1 MKKYLKLSI
10 TCLFLETLLILFNVF
25 SLSAQKIERFS
36 NKEGFNQNT
45 IRAIEQDK
53 YGFLWFG
60 TPNGL
65 IKYDGYEFKSYTN
78 ESNINES
85 ISNNYINCLFNDDK
99 GVLWIGTNSGLDVY
113 IPWLEKFYSV
123 PIPAKFKIIH
133 IASGPNGCIWVSSEN
148 KLYICNP
155 LNIDEGVFE
164 VSDNVLSDFPE
175 IAYINDFYFL
185 DKNTF
190 LLATMHGLS
199 RFTFEN
205 DSNIKTIKAK
215 THTAFESFSN
225 YSITAIKKIKDIF
238 WIGTD
243 AGLFKTTLEEDRM
256 HIISEFNKINKASST
271 SNIVINTI
279 LEDHNG
285 AVWIGTKENG
295 LAKYISNTDS
305 FENFNYSPKNKLGLS
320 SPYIYSIFE
329 DDFNVIWIGTAQ
341 GGINKL
347 DLSQKQFINYTNNP
361 YDNTSI
367 SDNLIMSILED
378 SRGILW
384 VSSYN
389 ESIFRSIEK
398 VNNDNIQNLHFE
410 KLGKEFPLSKQ
421 DIIRCIY
428 EDRKGY
434 IWIGS
439 DLSLVVYNPST
450 KKFKKIALKQ
460 NGKVIPDQLY
470 FTINQTDDNQII
482 IGGNQVIVLQNPW
495 QEIEKEKEPVI
506 EVSSYIKLG
515 LKLAHTILKDSRDNY
530 WVGTLDGL
538 YKGVINNGNIN
549 FTDEY
554 KSNNNQKLKL
564 SNNDVFS
571 LYEDY
576 EGNIWIGTFGG
587 GLNKMVFDDVG
598 TLIKIDYFRKKTI
611 LPDDAVYGI
620 LPEGKDFLWMSTDMG
635 LCKFDIKKNIIDVF
649 DVRDGLI
656 NNNFRQGAYHK
667 GKSGFYYFGGLNGL
681 TLFNPSTIKTNNL
694 APRVLITALQLNN
707 KTVEIGK
714 KYKGGILLENS
725 ISETESISIN
735 QNAQIITF
743 NLAVQHSTSPYKNK
757 IAYQLEGFNESWI
770 EKDVGKTS
778 VTYTNL
784 SAGNYTFKVKGS
796 NGDGIWSDE
805 ATNLKVEILPPWYFT
820 WWSIIIFS
828 LLIISATIG
837 IVIYFVE
844 HGKLKQRLK
853 FEELNKKQLD
863 ETNQGKFRFFTNIS
877 HEFRTPLTLISGP
890 LERVIEQNNDIKN
903 TKYLEIIQKNT
914 KRLLSLADQLI
925 TFRQA
930 EQGYTNLK
938 LTKNTLGDFMYPS
951 TEAFENYATEKN
963 INFFYKVNSPNEE
976 IVIDVEKVERIIYN
990 LLSNSFKNTPPNGN
1004 ISLESDI
1011 IKQSNKKIIKID
1023 VIDNGKG
1030 IPKENLKDIFERF
1043 YQLGDNDEKIS
1054 GGGIGLAFCKSIIDL
1069 LGGTI
1074 TVKSKP
1080 FSETRF
1086 SILIPSKT
1094 DEEILVD
1101 NVSQTGESF
1110 IKNWV
1115 PIPIN
1120 SKIKNAQNISKNSFQ
1135 KEHTILIVENEEDV
1149 QNFLTISLSDYYNII
1164 IANNGLQ
1171 GLEKIKSSKPHL
1183 IISDVM
1189 MPEMNGFELCKEIK
1203 KDLEICHI
1211 PVLLLTALGDSEN
1224 LIKGLEFG
1232 ADEYISKPFSL
1243 KHLEL
1248 RIDKL
1253 IKNNIKLKEYFSK
1266 NSLLPKKDI
1275 DISTRDIEFLN
1286 KVISAIEKNISDSNF
1301 GVEELANEVNL
1312 STSHLYRRLKQLTGQ
1327 VPNVYLRNFRLQ
1339 RAAELLRENNG
1350 LKVAEVMYQIGIEST
1365 SYFSTSFKKLH
1376 GVPPSEF

>member
-10 TCLFLETLLILFNVF
+10 TCLFLEALLILFNVF

-36 NKEGFNQNT
+36 NKEGLNQNT
-45 IRAIEQDK
+45 ILTIEHDK

-78 ESNINES
+78 ESDINNS
-85 ISNNYINCLFNDDK
+85 ISNNYINYLYNDSS
-99 GVLWIGTNSGLDVY
+99 GILWIGTNTGLNTY
-113 IPWLEKFYSV
+113 IPWLEKFRTI
-123 PIPAKFKIIH
+123 PIPSNFRISH
-133 IASGPNGCIWVSSEN
+133 IASGPHGRIWVSTKNE
-148 KLYICNP
+148 LYICNP
-155 LNIDEGVFE
+155 IDIENGVYE
-164 VSDNVLSDFPE
+164 VSSNILSDFPDTT
-175 IAYINDFYFL
+175 YINDFYFL
-185 DKNTF
+185 NENTF
-190 LLATMHGLS
+190 LLATSNGLS
-199 RFTFEN
+199 RFSIEN
-205 DSNIKTIKAK
+205 ESNIKTIKAK
-215 THTAFESFSN
+215 TPTVFKSFSN
-225 YSITAIKKIKDIF
+225 RGITAIKKIKDIF
-238 WIGTD
+238 WVGTN
-243 AGLFKTTLEEDRM
+243 AGLFKTTLEGNRM
-256 HIISEFNKINKASST
+256 HIISEINKINNT
-271 SNIVINTI
+271 FLTPNIVVNTI

-285 AVWIGTKENG
+285 TVWIGTKENG
-295 LAKYISNTDS
+295 LAKYVSSTDS
-305 FENFNYSPKNKLGLS
+305 FENFNYNPKNKLGLS

-329 DDFNVIWIGTAQ
+329 DDFNVLWIGTAQ

-347 DLSQKQFINYTNNP
+347 DVLQKQFINYTNNP

-367 SDNLIMSILED
+367 SDNLITSILED
-378 SRGILW
+378 SRGTLW

-389 ESIFRSIEK
+389 ESIFRSTEK
-398 VNNDNIQNLHFE
+398 INNDNIQNLRFE

-421 DIIRCIY
+421 DIVRCIY

-439 DLSLVVYNPST
+439 EFSLVIYNPLT
-450 KKFKKIALKQ
+450 NTFKKIALKE
-460 NGKVIPDQLY
+460 NGKIAPDQTY
-470 FTINQTDDNQII
+470 FTINQTDDDQII
-482 IGGNQVIVLQNPW
+482 IGGTQIIVLQNPW
-495 QEIEKEKEPVI
+495 QYIEKEKEPVI
-506 EVSSYIKLG
+506 EVSSYFELG
-515 LKLAHTILKDSRDNY
+515 SKLAYTILKDSRDNY
-530 WVGTLDGL
+530 WFGTFNGL
-538 YKGVINNGNIN
+538 YKGTINNGKIN

-554 KSNNNQKLKL
+554 KSNNNEKLKL
-564 SNNDVFS
+564 SNSDIFS
-571 LYEDY
+571 LYEDG
-576 EGNIWIGTFGG
+576 EKNVWVGTFGG

-598 TLIKIDYFRKKTI
+598 KLIKIDYFRKKSI

-635 LCKFDIKKNIIDVF
+635 LCKFDTKENTLDVF

-681 TLFNPSTIKTNNL
+681 TLFNPSTIKTNKL
-694 APRVLITALQLNN
+694 VPKVLITALQLNN

-714 KYKGGILLENS
+714 EYKGDVLLKNS

-735 QNAQIITF
+735 QNEQIITF

-770 EKDVGKTS
+770 EKNTGKTNA
-778 VTYTNL
+778 TYTNL
-784 SAGNYTFKVKGS
+784 SPGSYTLKVKGA
-796 NGDGIWSDE
+796 NGDGVWNNE
-805 ATNLKVEILPPWYFT
+805 TTNLKLEILPPWYFT
-820 WWSIIIFS
+820 WWSILIFS
-828 LLIISATIG
+828 ILIISATLG
-837 IVIYFVE
+837 IIIYFVE
-844 HGKLKQRLK
+844 HEKLKQRLK
-853 FEELNKKQLD
+853 YEELNKKQLD

-938 LTKNTLGDFMYPS
+938 LTKNTLGNFMYPA

-976 IVIDVEKVERIIYN
+976 IVLDVEKVERIIYN

-1004 ISLESDI
+1004 ISVESDI

-1030 IPKENLKDIFERF
+1030 IPEENLKDIFERF

-1054 GGGIGLAFCKSIIDL
+1054 GGGIGLAFCKSITDL

-1074 TVKSKP
+1074 SVKSTP

-1086 SILIPSKT
+1086 SILIPSKN
-1094 DEEILVD
+1094 DDEILLD
-1101 NVSQTGESF
+1101 NVSQSGESF

-1115 PIPIN
+1115 SIPIN
-1120 SKIKNAQNISKNSFQ
+1120 SKTINAENISKNSFQ
-1135 KEHTILIVENEEDV
+1135 KKHTILIVENEEDV
-1149 QNFLTISLSDYYNII
+1149 QNFLTISLSEHYNII
-1164 IANNGLQ
+1164 IANNGVE

-1183 IISDVM
+1183 VISDVM
-1189 MPEMNGFELCKEIK
+1189 MPEMNGFELCNEIK
-1203 KDLEICHI
+1203 KDVEICHI

>member
-1 MKKYLKLSI
+1 MKKYCKLSI
-10 TCLFLETLLILFNVF
+10 IYLFLETLLMLANA
-25 SLSAQKIERFS
+25 SPLSAQKIERFS

-45 IRAIEQDK
+45 IKAIEQDK

-65 IKYDGYEFKSYTN
+65 IKYDGYEFKSFTN
-78 ESNINES
+78 DSDIEKS
-85 ISNNYINCLFNDDK
+85 ISNNYIDLLYNDND
-99 GVLWIGTNSGLDVY
+99 GVLWIGANAGLNIY
-113 IPWLEKFYSV
+113 IPWLEKFHII
-123 PIPAKFKIIH
+123 PIPSKFSITQIN
-133 IASGPNGCIWVSSEN
+133 SGPKGNIWISTENELFVCSPIDIDKGVYKISEN
-148 KLYICNP
+148 ILSS
-155 LNIDEGVFE
+155 
-164 VSDNVLSDFPE
+164 VSTINN
-175 IAYINDFYFL
+175 INDFYFL
-185 DKNTF
+185 N
-190 LLATMHGLS
+190 
-199 RFTFEN
+199 N
-205 DSNIKTIKAK
+205 DSILLGTDNGLYSVNFQKVLNDKTITVK
-215 THTAFESFSN
+215 TTINFDVFSN
-225 YSITAIKKIKDIF
+225 YNVTAIKKIKDIF

-243 AGLFKTTLEEDRM
+243 NGLFKMTLEGDRI
-256 HIISEFNKINKASST
+256 HVIKRFDQINQNSLST
-271 SNIVINTI
+271 NLVINTI

-295 LAKYISNTDS
+295 LAKYISSSDR
-305 FENFNYSPKNKLGLS
+305 FENFNYNPKNKLGLS

-329 DDFNVIWIGTAQ
+329 DNYNVIWIGTAQ

-347 DLSQKQFINYTNNP
+347 DESQKQFVNYTNNP
-361 YDNTSI
+361 YDTSSI
-367 SDNLIMSILED
+367 SDNLITSILED

-398 VNNDNIQNLHFE
+398 VNSNIQNLRFE
-410 KLGKEFPLSKQ
+410 KLNKAFPLSKQ

-434 IWIGS
+434 IWFGTEF
-439 DLSLVVYNPST
+439 SLVVYNPKN
-450 KKFKKIALKQ
+450 KKFKKIELSK
-460 NGKVIPDQLY
+460 NEKVLPSQVY
-470 FTINQTDDNQII
+470 FTINQTDDNQIVL
-482 IGGNQVIVLQNPW
+482 GGNQVIVLQNPW
-495 QEIEKEKEPVI
+495 QDIEKEKAPII
-506 EVSSYIKLG
+506 EISSAIELG
-515 LKLAHTILKDSRDNY
+515 LDLAHTILKDSRGTY
-530 WVGTLDGL
+530 WVGTLNGLHKGHINDG
-538 YKGVINNGNIN
+538 IITFTEENDFTNNEK
-549 FTDEY
+549 F
-554 KSNNNQKLKL
+554 KL
-564 SNNDVFS
+564 SNNNIFS
-571 LYEDY
+571 LYEDDKH
-576 EGNIWIGTFGG
+576 NIWVGTFGG
-587 GLNKMVFDDVG
+587 GLNKMVFDSLG
-598 TLIKIDYFRKKTI
+598 KLSKIDYFRKKNI

-620 LPEGKDFLWMSTDMG
+620 IPEENNLLWLSTDMG
-635 LCKFDIKKNIIDVF
+635 LCKFNIEDNAVDVF

-681 TLFNPSTIKTNNL
+681 TIFDPSTIKLNSSL
-694 APRVLITALQLNN
+694 PKVLITSLLLNN
-707 KTVEIGK
+707 KTIEIGEEHEGNVILK
-714 KYKGGILLENS
+714 KS

-735 QNAQIITF
+735 QNEQIIAF

-757 IAYQLEGFNESWI
+757 VAYQLEGFNESWI
-770 EKDVGKTS
+770 EKNTGKTN

-784 SAGNYTFKVKGS
+784 SPGSYTLKIKGA
-796 NGDGIWSDE
+796 NGDGVWNNE
-805 ATNLKVEILPPWYFT
+805 TTNLKLEILPPWYFT
-820 WWSIIIFS
+820 WWSILIFS
-828 LLIISATIG
+828 LLIISATLGVI
-837 IVIYFVE
+837 IYFVE
-844 HGKLKQRLK
+844 HEKLKQRLK
-853 FEELNKKQLD
+853 YEELNKKQLD

-938 LTKNTLGDFMYPS
+938 LTKNTLGNFMYPS

-963 INFFYKVNSPNEE
+963 INFFYKVNSPNED

-1011 IKQSNKKIIKID
+1011 IKQSNKKIIRID

-1069 LGGTI
+1069 MGGTI
-1074 TVKSKP
+1074 SVKSKP

-1094 DEEILVD
+1094 NKDILLD
-1101 NVSQTGESF
+1101 NVSQSGESF

-1120 SKIKNAQNISKNSFQ
+1120 SKIINARNVSKNSPQ

-1149 QNFLTISLSDYYNII
+1149 QNFLAISLSDHYNLI
-1164 IANNGLQ
+1164 IANNGIE
-1171 GLEKIKSSKPHL
+1171 GLEKIKSNKPHL
-1183 IISDVM
+1183 VISDVM

-1203 KDLEICHI
+1203 KDVAICHI

-1253 IKNNIKLKEYFSK
+1253 IQNNIKLKEYFSK

-1275 DISTRDIEFLN
+1275 DISTKDIEFLN

-1301 GVEELANEVNL
+1301 GVEELAHAVSL
-1312 STSHLYRRLKQLTGQ
+1312 STSQLYRRLKQLTGQ

>member
-1 MKKYLKLSI
+1 MI
-10 TCLFLETLLILFNVF
+10 CLFLDTLLVLTNMF
-25 SLSAQKIERFS
+25 SISAQKIERFS
-36 NKEGFNQNT
+36 NKEGFNQNSICT
-45 IRAIEQDK
+45 IEQDK

-78 ESNINES
+78 ESNINGS

-99 GVLWIGTNSGLDVY
+99 GVLWIGTNNGLDVY

-123 PIPAKFKIIH
+123 PIPAKFRISH
-133 IASGPNGCIWVSSEN
+133 IASGPDGRIWASSEN

-155 LNIDEGVFE
+155 VKIEEGIFE
-164 VSDNVLSDFPE
+164 VSDNVLSAFSD
-175 IAYINDFYFL
+175 ITYINDFYFL

-190 LLATMHGLS
+190 LLATMNGLS

-205 DSNIKTIKAK
+205 DSIIKTIKAK
-215 THTAFESFSN
+215 THTAFKSFSN

-256 HIISEFNKINKASST
+256 HIIREFNKINKASST

-305 FENFNYSPKNKLGLS
+305 FENFNYDPKNKLGLS
-320 SPYIYSIFE
+320 SPYIFSIFE

-378 SRGILW
+378 SRGTLW

-389 ESIFRSIEK
+389 ESIFRSKEK
-398 VNNDNIQNLHFE
+398 INNDNIQNLHFE
-410 KLGKEFPLSKQ
+410 KLDKEFPLSKQ

-439 DLSLVVYNPST
+439 EFSLAVYNPST

-460 NGKVIPDQLY
+460 NGKVIPDQAY
-470 FTINQTDDNQII
+470 YTINQTDDDQVI
-482 IGGNQVIVLQNPW
+482 IGGNQIIVLQNPW
-495 QEIEKEKEPVI
+495 PEIEKEKEPVV
-506 EVSSYIKLG
+506 EVSSNIELG
-515 LKLAHTILKDSRDNY
+515 LKIAHTILKDSRGNY
-530 WVGTLDGL
+530 WFGTLDGL
-538 YKGVINNGNIN
+538 YKGVINNGVIT
-549 FTDEY
+549 FTDKY
-554 KSNNNQKLKL
+554 KSNNNEKFKV
-564 SNNDVFS
+564 SNNNIFS
-571 LYEDY
+571 LHED
-576 EGNIWIGTFGG
+576 NNKDVWIGTFGG
-587 GLNKMVFDDVG
+587 GLNKMVFDDAG
-598 TLIKIDYFRKKTI
+598 NLLKIDYFRKKSI

-635 LCKFDIKKNIIDVF
+635 LCKFDIKKNTSDVF

-681 TLFNPSTIKTNNL
+681 TLFNPSTIKTNDL

-714 KYKGGILLENS
+714 KYKGKTLLKNS

-735 QNAQIITF
+735 QNEEIITF

-757 IAYQLEGFNESWI
+757 IAYQLEGFNDSWI
-770 EKDVGKTS
+770 EENTGKTN

-784 SAGNYTFKVKGS
+784 SPGSYTLKVRGA
-796 NGDGIWSDE
+796 NGDGVWSDE
-805 ATNLKVEILPPWYFT
+805 TTNLSVEILPPWYLT
-820 WWSIIIFS
+820 WWSILIFAS
-828 LLIISATIG
+828 LFILATIG
-837 IVIYFVE
+837 IFIYFIE
-844 HGKLKQRLK
+844 HEKLKQRLK
-853 FEELNKKQLD
+853 YEELDKKRLD

-877 HEFRTPLTLISGP
+877 HEFRTPLTLIAGP
-890 LERVIEQNNDIKN
+890 LERIIEQNNDTKN

-914 KRLLSLADQLI
+914 KRLLSLVDQLI

-938 LTKNTLGDFMYPS
+938 LSKNTLGNFIYPS

-976 IVIDVEKVERIIYN
+976 IIIDVEKVERIIFN

-1004 ISLESDI
+1004 ISIESDI
-1011 IKQSNKKIIKID
+1011 IEVSNRKMIKID

-1030 IPKENLKDIFERF
+1030 IPEKDLYNIFERF
-1043 YQLGDNDEKIS
+1043 YQLGDKQEKVS

-1069 LGGTI
+1069 MGGEI
-1074 TVKSKP
+1074 SVKSKA
-1080 FSETRF
+1080 FKETRF
-1086 SILIPSKT
+1086 SVLIPSKT
-1094 DEEILVD
+1094 EEESINNDISL
-1101 NVSQTGESF
+1101 SGESF

-1115 PIPIN
+1115 PLPISN
-1120 SKIKNAQNISKNSFQ
+1120 HIKKSNNLSGNVTTQNKYN
-1135 KEHTILIVENEEDV
+1135 ILIVENEEDV
-1149 QNFLTISLSDYYNII
+1149 QNFLMAALSDNYNII
-1164 IANNGLQ
+1164 IAKNGIE
-1171 GLEKIKSSKPHL
+1171 GLEKIKLNKPHL
-1183 IISDVM
+1183 IISDIM
-1189 MPEMNGFELCKEIK
+1189 MPEMDGFELCEKIK
-1203 KDLEICHI
+1203 KDVETCHI

-1275 DISTRDIEFLN
+1275 EISTRDIEFLN
-1286 KVISAIEKNISDSNF
+1286 KVINTIEKNISDSNF
-1301 GVEELANEVNL
+1301 GVEELAKAIHL

-1339 RAAELLRENNG
+1339 RAAQLLRENKG